1 MADTLEVGFAT
12 VINNTGAALIDGVNT
27 ETYTVLS
34 LTLCQTHN
42 TETPQVSIMVTD
54 AGGSNNPRY
63 IHRRISMP
71 PNSTFE
77 HTDKIIL
84 EDTQEL
90 WVKSETGDGDIDV
103 VCSYLRQT
111 AQE

>member
-12 VINNTGAALIDGVNT
+12 VVNTTGVALINGVNT

-34 LTLCQTHN
+34 LTLCQTN
-42 TETPQVSIMVTD
+42 TNETPQVSIVVYD
-54 AGGSNNPRY
+54 AGGSGNPRY
-63 IHRRISMP
+63 IHKRISMP
-71 PNSTFE
+71 PKSTFE

-103 VCSYLRQT
+103 VCSFLKQT
-111 AQE
+111 A